1 MAQVE
6 DNIQVEDRAT
16 GLLAQVKAANDRT
29 TRAEARATHAEDE
42 VVRLK
47 ATAERRRNERDEVTV
62 QVPISRVLFSLMHT
76 FFNPFSSC

>member
-62 QVPISRVLFSLMHT
+62 QVPISRVLFFLMHT